1 MMPLTGATD
10 SLNDFPLSIF
20 EDAQKSLQGIAI
32 KTPLVRLNV
41 PGRND
46 IFLKLENLQP
56 VGSFKIRCAA
66 NALIARSSRIE
77 GGVSTASAGNF
88 AQGLAYAGARL
99 GFDVT
104 TYVPDFAA
112 KSKIDALKR
121 FGSTVH
127 SLPFDEWWAML
138 SEPNDD
144 PHFIHPVK
152 EPEGLAGNGT
162 IALEILDELP
172 DVATV
177 IAPYGGGGLSTGVAM
192 AFAAAGTKTSV
203 IAAETE
209 AGAPLTASFEAG
221 EPVKVDFDPNTF
233 ITGMGGPQILADMWP
248 LARKYIAGTAV
259 VTLEQTADAIRLMAK
274 ETHVIAEGAGGA
286 PVAAA
291 LAGDFPG
298 PVVCII
304 SGGHL
309 DANHLISILQGN
321 TP

>member
-1 MMPLTGATD
+1 MTLSGTTAN
-10 SLNDFPLSIF
+10 LNDFPLSVF
-20 EDAQKSLQGIAI
+20 TEAKSRLAGIAI
-32 KTPLVRLNV
+32 ETPLIRLE
-41 PGRND
+41 GGRRND

-66 NALIARSSRIE
+66 NALVARKDRLK

-88 AQGLAYAGARL
+88 AQGLAFAGKAL
-99 GFDVT
+99 GIEVT

-112 KSKIDALKR
+112 KSKIAALAR
-121 FGSTVH
+121 MGSKVI
-127 SLPFDEWWAML
+127 SLPFEEWWAML
-138 SEPNDD
+138 SQPNDD
-144 PHFIHPVK
+144 PNFIHPVK

-162 IALEILDELP
+162 IALEILDRLP

-177 IAPYGGGGLSTGVAM
+177 IAPYGGGGLSTGLGL
-192 AFAAAGTKTSV
+192 AFAAAGTGTKV

-209 AGAPLTASFEAG
+209 AGAPLTASFAAG

-259 VTLEQTADAIRLMAK
+259 VTLEQTADAIRMMAK
-274 ETHVIAEGAGGA
+274 EAHVIAEGAGGA

-298 PVVCII
+298 PVVCVV

>member
-1 MMPLTGATD
+1 M
-10 SLNDFPLSIF
+10 SLSGKTASPSDFSLDVFNDARKRL
-20 EDAQKSLQGIAI
+20 AGIAI
-32 KTPLVRLNV
+32 ETPLVRIEAG
-41 PGRND
+41 GRND
-46 IFLKLENLQP
+46 IYLKLENLQP
-56 VGSFKIRCAA
+56 VGSFKIRCAG
-66 NALIARSSRIE
+66 NALVARKDRLQ

-88 AQGLAYAGARL
+88 AQGLAYAGATL
-99 GFDVT
+99 GIAVT

-112 KSKIDALKR
+112 KSKIEALAR
-121 FGSTVH
+121 MGSKVI
-127 SLPFDEWWAML
+127 SLPFEEWWAML
-138 SEPNDD
+138 SQPNGD
-144 PHFIHPVK
+144 PNFIHPVK

-162 IALEILDELP
+162 IALEILERLP

-177 IAPYGGGGLSTGVAM
+177 IAPYGGGGLSTGLGM
-192 AFAAAGTKTSV
+192 AFAAAGTTTNV

-233 ITGMGGPQILADMWP
+233 ITGMGGPQILAEMWP
-248 LARKYIAGTAV
+248 LAKRYIAGTAV
-259 VTLEQTADAIRLMAK
+259 VTLQQTADAIRKMAK
-274 ETHVIAEGAGGA
+274 ETHVISEGAGGA

-298 PVVCII
+298 PVVCVV